1 VAKKLTLSVIEKE
14 NKKFL
19 EKQRIEFD
27 NGEYYLMLDKHF
39 SPKKITSLL
48 REFNEKILYI
58 REKGIDPSDFDH
70 VSYFWFLTIKY
81 FTDLGETI
89 TDELEQQLFIMDQ
102 LLDSNYFSQIIGTF
116 NDEQINTLSDYLSR
130 YVTNMNAL
138 LNTIAPESVAG

>member
-89 TDELEQQLFIMDQ
+89 PDELEQQLFIMDQ

>member
-19 EKQRIEFD
+19 EKQKIEFD

-48 REFNEKILYI
+48 HEFNEKNLYI

-89 TDELEQQLFIMDQ
+89 PDELEQQLFIMDQ
-102 LLDSNYFSQIIGTF
+102 LLDGNYFWRIIGAF
-116 NDEQINTLSDYLSR
+116 NDEQMNTLSDYLSR
-130 YVTNMNAL
+130 YISNMSTL
-138 LNTIAPESVAG
+138 FNTVAPESVAG

>member
-1 VAKKLTLSVIEKE
+1 MAKKLTLSVIEKE